1 MTHPVETIKAGETV
15 QRTGSERAVALFR
28 EAENI
33 VHVRADR
40 LFAKLMVFQWLGG
53 IAAALWISPKT
64 WIGATSQ
71 THWHVWAAIFLGGA
85 ITGLPVYLAMKQP
98 GRVLTRHTI
107 AVAQMTFSAL
117 LIHLTGGR
125 LETHFHIFGSL
136 AFLAFYRDWRVLI
149 TGTLVVALDHFLRGT
164 FWAQSVFGVLAASP
178 WRWVEHAGW
187 VLFEDIFLIISIRHS
202 LNDMLGLAERQASL
216 EGINVS
222 IEGTV
227 AERTAELMRQIFDRK
242 KAEAALNES
251 QALYHS
257 LVDQLPAGVFRKDAK
272 GRFVFINSW
281 FCRLKNLK
289 AEQMLGKTPQE
300 LAAYELQNRDPENTA
315 ETPQIKLALQGT
327 DHHGHIMQN
336 GRQIELEEQYTR
348 PDGKPQYLHVVKT
361 PVFGPDGNVVGS
373 QGILMD
379 ITQRK
384 QAEAELNYER
394 SLLRA
399 LMDKSEDRIYFKD
412 AASRFIRSST
422 SMARLFK
429 VQDAD
434 ELVGKCDSDFFGDEH
449 AHEAFEDEK
458 NIILTGEPVVG
469 KMEKE
474 IWPDGHV
481 TWALSSKM
489 PFRNVHGEIVG
500 TFGISKDITV
510 IKEAE
515 TRLDEAHAQLVDASR
530 QAGMAEVA
538 TNVLHNVG
546 NVLNSVN
553 VSSSLI
559 AEKMRESKI
568 ANVKRAVGLIRAHE
582 NDLNDFFANDPKGK
596 QLPGYLCNLAD
607 HLAQEQ
613 EEILHEVGLLD
624 SNIMHIKEIVD
635 MQQSYAKT
643 SGMVESLKVVDLVED
658 AIRMNNG
665 AMTRHNVRVV
675 RDFAEVPPIL
685 TEKHK
690 VLQILVNL
698 IRNAKYACDDS
709 GRDDK
714 QITLRV
720 AKGNGGIKI
729 SVVDNGIGIPAEN
742 LTRIFG
748 HGFTT
753 RKEGHGFGLHSG
765 ALAAKEMGGTLAAL
779 SDGTGLGATFTL
791 ELTDKK

>member
-1 MTHPVETIKAGETV
+1 MNLNMVP
-15 QRTGSERAVALFR
+15 RTGSERAAGLFR

-40 LFAKLMVFQWLGG
+40 LFAKLMIFQWLGG
-53 IAAALWISPKT
+53 IAAALWISPRT
-64 WIGATSQ
+64 WAGANSQ
-71 THWHVWAAIFLGGA
+71 THWHVWAAIFFGGA
-85 ITGLPVYLAMKQP
+85 ITSLPVYLALKQP

-107 AVAQMTFSAL
+107 AVAQMLFSAL

-125 LETHFHIFGSL
+125 METHFHIFGSL

-149 TGTLVVALDHFLRGT
+149 TGTVVVVLDHFWRGT
-164 FWAQSVFGVLAASP
+164 FWPQSVFGVLAASP

-187 VLFEDIFLIISIRHS
+187 VLFEDFFLIVSIRHS
-202 LNDMLGLAERQASL
+202 LNDMRGLADRQASL
-216 EGINVS
+216 EAMNMSV
-222 IEGTV
+222 ERTV
-227 AERTAELMRQIFDRK
+227 AQRTAELTSQIYQRK
-242 KAEAALNES
+242 KAEAAWNES

-257 LVDQLPAGVFRKDAK
+257 LVDQLPAGVFRKDSA

-281 FCRLKNLK
+281 FCRHKNLK
-289 AEQMLGKTPQE
+289 AEQMLGKPPQE
-300 LAAYELQNRDPENTA
+300 LAAYELQGRELENA
-315 ETPQIKLALQGT
+315 GETVEARLAQQGT
-327 DHHGHIMQN
+327 DHHELIMRN
-336 GRQIELEEQYTR
+336 GKQIELEEQHTW
-348 PDGKPQYLHVVKT
+348 PDGRSHCLHVVKS
-361 PVFGPDGNVVGS
+361 PVFGPSGSIVGS

-384 QAEAELNYER
+384 QAEEELHQER

-399 LMDKSEDRIYFKD
+399 LLDKSDDRIYFKD
-412 AASRFIRSST
+412 AESRFIRAST
-422 SMARLFK
+422 SMAQIFK
-429 VQDAD
+429 LQNTE
-434 ELVGKCDSDFFGDEH
+434 ELVGKSDGDFFGGEH
-449 AHEAFEDEK
+449 AREALEDEQK
-458 NIILTGEPVVG
+458 IIRTGEPIMG

-474 IWPDGHV
+474 NWPDGHV

-489 PFRNVHGEIVG
+489 PFRNVQGEIVG
-500 TFGISKDITV
+500 TFGISKDITA

-515 TRLDEAHAQLVDASR
+515 TKLDEVHKQLVDASR

-538 TNVLHNVG
+538 TSVLHNVG

-559 AEKMRESKI
+559 AEKMRDSKI
-568 ANVKRAVGLIRAHE
+568 ANINRAVALIRANE
-582 NDLNDFFANDPKGK
+582 TDLNDFFTNNPKGK
-596 QLPGYLCNLAD
+596 QLPGYLSNLAT

-613 EEILHEVGLLD
+613 EDILREVRSLA
-624 SNIMHIKEIVD
+624 SNILHIKEIVA
-635 MQQSYAKT
+635 MQQNYART
-643 SGMVESLKVVDLVED
+643 SGVLESLKVTDLVED

-665 AMTRHNVRVV
+665 AMDRHQVKVV
-675 RDFAEVPPIL
+675 CDFAEVPAIL

-709 GRDDK
+709 GRNDK
-714 QITLRV
+714 QITMRV
-720 AKGNGGIKI
+720 ANGNGRVKI

-765 ALAAKEMGGTLAAL
+765 ALAAKEMGGTLAAF
-779 SDGTGLGATFTL
+779 SEGTGRGATFTL
-791 ELTDKK
+791 ELPVTKQA